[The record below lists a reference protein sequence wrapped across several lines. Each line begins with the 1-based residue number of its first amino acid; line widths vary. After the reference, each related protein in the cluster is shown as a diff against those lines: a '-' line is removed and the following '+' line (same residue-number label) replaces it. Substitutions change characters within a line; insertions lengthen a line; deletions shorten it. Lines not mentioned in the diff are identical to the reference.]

1 MYSTTLTSA
10 PVQSAIRLS
19 RNPFGTAVNG
29 ITRYSFASETASVSA
44 GISPTHPSHPSKKRA
59 RTAGRQCEPTSQ
71 NRMGGERARERFGP
85 VAAYIGVPFC
95 LFLNSGFR
103 PPGQAL
109 LCHFC
114 EAGPQEFGIRR

>member
-44 GISPTHPSHPSKKRA
+44 GISP
-59 RTAGRQCEPTSQ
+59 PTPPTPQ
-71 NRMGGERARERFGP
+71 K
-85 VAAYIGVPFC
+85 
-95 LFLNSGFR
+95 SGL
-103 PPGQAL
+103 AL
-109 LCHFC
+109 L
-114 EAGPQEFGIRR
+114 AGNASPILRTGWVGNGPEKDLARSMRTSVGRFVYF